1 MAAKHATKR
10 RLPPMFARVVV
21 ADALAA
27 AEARARFFAAM
38 QGLVAS
44 GVLDVVMRLVRL
56 ERGVWLREGH
66 RWPTAIRRTA
76 KQAFASADALNELAS
91 ACSVV
96 TDEGLPEQVRRA
108 MEPQALGLL
117 QRLMD
122 HVYEA
127 DRPGRP
133 APADALAGLSGSAPA
148 LAALHAAS
156 GVEAAAHLAFCV
168 RRAVLGLVESPF
180 WPYVVSAQAWRRMR
194 KQVGREQPKAV
205 SDLEPPRQ
213 LLLRDAVDLVLVANL
228 CPLGHPEHS
237 WPSWLRPVVW
247 KPDRGWK
254 GRFAPYAAPG
264 RGSLFRL
271 PRGPFSCCRCQGWP
285 RDAGRTHLEAVAAG
299 SVVGASVAP
308 PVSA

>member
-1 MAAKHATKR
+1 MAAKHATMH

-66 RWPTAIRRTA
+66 RWPTAIRRMAT
-76 KQAFASADALNELAS
+76 QAFASADALNELAS

-96 TDEGLPEQVRRA
+96 TDEGLPEPALRA
-108 MEPQALGLL
+108 MELQALGQL

-133 APADALAGLSGSAPA
+133 SPADALAGLSGSAPA
-148 LAALHAAS
+148 LAELHAAS

-180 WPYVVSAQAWRRMR
+180 WPYVVSAQARRRMR
-194 KQVGREQPKAV
+194 KQVGRERPKAV
-205 SDLEPPRQ
+205 SDLEP
-213 LLLRDAVDLVLVANL
+213 DDLAILQACMEGSLVAKQVAQAAKL
-228 CPLGHPEHS
+228 SVSHVTKRKQDLRKWGLLTDARRFELSGLGRR
-237 WPSWLRPVVW
+237 WLREMA
-247 KPDRGWK
+247 R
-254 GRFAPYAAPG
+254 R
-264 RGSLFRL
+264 
-271 PRGPFSCCRCQGWP
+271 
-285 RDAGRTHLEAVAAG
+285 
-299 SVVGASVAP
+299 
-308 PVSA
+308 